1 MDSEHFYDFNRA
13 VSYVEVMNVVRPKE
27 SKLGRRPFFA
37 KLLFA
42 AVGTVAVSIAVFALY
57 AGIFTPFAPPNTV
70 VETASGRI
78 IKVSSGGDLQGAINN
93 ARSGDVIELEAGG
106 TYAGRIDLTE
116 KPLTDFVT
124 IRSSRSSELP
134 EGKRISPEQKPL
146 LATIKS
152 GMLGRAAVYAA
163 NGAHHY
169 RFVGIEFVPSSSIY
183 NYGLVALGGDET
195 RPDRVPHDI
204 EIDRCYIHS
213 LPTGKTRRGIALNSA
228 RTVIKNSYIE
238 GFAGKSEESQGIC
251 GWTGTRD
258 VKILNNYVEGG
269 AENIMFGGSDPAN
282 AELIPSN
289 IEISGNLLFKPE
301 SWKQNKFTVKTLFEL
316 KNAKGV
322 RFTKNYLANNWEGSA
337 FRITVRNQD
346 GGAPFSTIEDVE
358 ISGNIIVGAGE
369 GINILGSDDTYPS
382 QMLKR
387 LTIKDNLFLNLGGE
401 GFDGSGYFIQVASG
415 DTITIENN
423 TVFNRGNIITFYG
436 DQPRAFVFTN
446 NVTGHGLYGIHG
458 PIDVKSPAAKAMIH
472 GNIIFNEM
480 GVGSGDI
487 NVPPGN
493 EFVES
498 ADRVGFMDVA
508 AKDFRLK
515 PGTNYCTANGTCAG
529 ISFPF
534 FTNR

>member
-1 MDSEHFYDFNRA
+1 
-13 VSYVEVMNVVRPKE
+13 MNIARPKE
-27 SKLGRRPFFA
+27 SKLGRRPFFF
-37 KLLFA
+37 KLLLA
-42 AVGTVAVSIAVFALY
+42 AIGSVAVCGAGFAWYAGAISLFAL
-57 AGIFTPFAPPNTV
+57 PNTI
-70 VETASGRI
+70 VETAAGRI
-78 IKVSSGGDLQGAINN
+78 IKVPSGGDLQGAINS

-124 IRSSRSSELP
+124 IRSSRASELP
-134 EGKRISPEQKPL
+134 EGKRISPDQKPL

-169 RFVGIEFVPSSSIY
+169 RFVGIEFVPSSSLY
-183 NYGLVALGGDET
+183 NYGLVALGGEET

-204 EIDRCYIHS
+204 ELDRCYIHS
-213 LPTGKTRRGIALNSA
+213 LPTGKTRRGVALNSA

-238 GFAGKSEESQGIC
+238 GFAARNDESQGIC

-269 AENIMFGGSDPAN
+269 AENILFGGADPAN

-289 IEISGNLLFKPE
+289 IEISGNVLFKPE
-301 SWKQNKFTVKTLFEL
+301 TWKQNKFTVKTLFEL
-316 KNAKGV
+316 KNAKNV

-346 GGAPFSTIEDVE
+346 GGATFSTIEDVE

-387 LTIKDNLFLNLGGE
+387 LSIKDNLFLNLGGE

-415 DTITIENN
+415 DTITIANN
-423 TVFNRGNIITFYG
+423 TVFNQGNIITFYG
-436 DQPRAFVFTN
+436 EQPRAFVFTN
-446 NVTGHGLYGIHG
+446 NVTGHGRYGVHG
-458 PIDVKSPAAKAMIH
+458 PIDVNSPAARAMIH
-472 GNIIFNEM
+472 ANIFFNNM
-480 GVGSGDI
+480 SIGSGDV
-487 NVPPGN
+487 NVPAGN
-493 EFVES
+493 EFVGS
-498 ADRVGFMDVA
+498 VDKLGFMDPA
-508 AKDFRLK
+508 AQDFRLRPDSK
-515 PGTNYCTANGTCAG
+515 YCSANGICAG

>member
-1 MDSEHFYDFNRA
+1 
-13 VSYVEVMNVVRPKE
+13 MNVVRPKE
-27 SKLGRRPFFA
+27 RKLGRRPFFA
-37 KLLFA
+37 KLVLA
-42 AVGTVAVSIAVFALY
+42 AAGSVAVCAAVFALY

-70 VETASGRI
+70 VETAAGRI
-78 IKVSSGGDLQGAINN
+78 IKVPSGGDLQGAINT

-106 TYAGRIDLTE
+106 VYAGRIDLTE

-152 GMLGRAAVYAA
+152 GMLGRAAVYAS

-183 NYGLVALGGDET
+183 NYGLVVLGGSET

-204 EIDRCYIHS
+204 ELDRCYIHS

-251 GWTGTRD
+251 GWSGTRD

-282 AELIPSN
+282 AELIPSG
-289 IEISGNLLFKPE
+289 IEVSGNVLFKPE
-301 SWKQNKFTVKTLFEL
+301 TWKQNKFTVKTLFEL

-322 RFTKNYLANNWEGSA
+322 RFTNNYLANNWEGSA

-387 LTIKDNLFLNLGGE
+387 LTIRDNLFLNLGGE
-401 GFDGSGYFIQVASG
+401 GFEGSGYFIQVASG
-415 DTITIENN
+415 DTITIKNN

-446 NVTGHGLYGIHG
+446 NVTGHGLYGVHG
-458 PIDVKSPAAKAMIH
+458 PIDVNSAAARSMIH
-472 GNIIFNEM
+472 GNIFFNNM
-480 GVGSGDI
+480 GVGSGDV
-487 NVPPGN
+487 NFPPGN

-498 ADRVGFMDVA
+498 VDKVGFMDVA

-515 PGTNYCTANGTCAG
+515 PGSKYCTANGNCAG